1 VIAFALCPFFVKSI
15 LFFLENKHYRYFLD
29 IFLKKGSFGR
39 DCRYFFKKKKE
50 DNQIIVR
57 FMHILQKK
65 DTIRTLYYLFRM
77 PKSFVLSDSVCP
89 LSIFCQI
96 YTIFFRKQALSIF
109 FGHFFKKRV
118 FWQGL
123 QVFF

>member
-1 VIAFALCPFFVKSI
+1 MIAFALCPFFVKSI

-65 DTIRTLYYLFRM
+65 DTIKYPINPIGTIRFSRKEGKQGEYLDHLVLRNGSHKLFQVKRFKIGCIDKIAGG
-77 PKSFVLSDSVCP
+77 KSF
-89 LSIFCQI
+89 
-96 YTIFFRKQALSIF
+96 FR
-109 FGHFFKKRV
+109 
-118 FWQGL
+118 
-123 QVFF
+123 